1 MLPHVLKL
9 GIATACLLASSVTY
23 AATYSMTDEGY
34 DGTFSYDSDTNTN
47 SYTLI
52 GGDGGPPFLNSV
64 INLGG
69 LSGTGTFTRDAGD
82 GNTFSGTLNYTI
94 DSVPAEARS
103 LFENAVNYSG
113 DLQITGG
120 TGIFDG
126 ATGTGSFTGT
136 DLYFA
141 IFETDP
147 EVNFRSTARFASII
161 LPTFNGTTSQLVSWS
176 VTTGDVNAVPIPAAA
191 WLFGSGIM
199 GLAGFK
205 RRSKANVA

>member
-1 MLPHVLKL
+1 MLPHVLKF

-34 DGTFSYDSDTNTN
+34 GGTFIYDDDTNTN
-47 SYTLI
+47 SYTLV

-82 GNTFSGTLNYTI
+82 GNTFSGTLNYII
-94 DSVPAEARS
+94 DSFPAEARS
-103 LFENAVNYSG
+103 LFENEVNYSG
-113 DLQITGG
+113 ELQITGG

-126 ATGTGSFTGT
+126 ATGTGTFTGS
-136 DLYFA
+136 DLYFS

-147 EVNFRSTARFASII
+147 EVYFRSSARLAAII
-161 LPTFNGTTSQLVSWS
+161 LPPTGTTSQLVSWS

-205 RRSKANVA
+205 RRSKNNVA